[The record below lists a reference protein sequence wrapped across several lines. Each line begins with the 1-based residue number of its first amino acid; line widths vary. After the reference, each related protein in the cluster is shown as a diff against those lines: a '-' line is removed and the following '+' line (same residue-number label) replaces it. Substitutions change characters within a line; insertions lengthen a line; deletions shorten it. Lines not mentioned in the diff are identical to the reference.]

1 MDRKLQDGLID
12 CSTDTE
18 IVFKVC
24 CEECNK
30 TQLEI
35 RKRFSKAGITPEK
48 KEKIMFYHILYKREW
63 EKLRDDAI
71 NKLNEQFN
79 ICPICK
85 RMVCDNCF
93 LICDEVDM
101 CKSCA
106 KILEEKGKSVSELE

>member
-1 MDRKLQDGLID
+1 
-12 CSTDTE
+12 
-18 IVFKVC
+18 
-24 CEECNK
+24 
-30 TQLEI
+30 
-35 RKRFSKAGITPEK
+35 
-48 KEKIMFYHILYKREW
+48 MFYYILYKREW

>member
-1 MDRKLQDGLID
+1 MKNAIKHSLKSGKDFPRQALLLK
-12 CSTDTE
+12 
-18 IVFKVC
+18 
-24 CEECNK
+24 
-30 TQLEI
+30 
-35 RKRFSKAGITPEK
+35 K